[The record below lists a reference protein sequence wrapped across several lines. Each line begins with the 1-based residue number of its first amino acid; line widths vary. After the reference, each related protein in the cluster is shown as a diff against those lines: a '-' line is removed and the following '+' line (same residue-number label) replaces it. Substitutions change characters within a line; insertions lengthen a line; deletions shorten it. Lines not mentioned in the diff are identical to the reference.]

1 MATKRP
7 AEDDSIPDQP
17 QEKVPKVD
25 EEDQGQGQD
34 GDPEDEVEVEKNG
47 TLESTAPDIV
57 VEEPTDDPPNE
68 DNDEEEEEKQKPEE
82 EEEANPEESEGAPDL
97 PDDFKEDADFK
108 GQKLPEEI
116 SQDGEGAE
124 EEAENES

>member
-1 MATKRP
+1 M
-7 AEDDSIPDQP
+7 
-17 QEKVPKVD
+17 
-25 EEDQGQGQD
+25 
-34 GDPEDEVEVEKNG
+34 
-47 TLESTAPDIV
+47 ESTAPDIV

-82 EEEANPEESEGAPDL
+82 EEANPEESEGAPDL
-97 PDDFKEDADFK
+97 PDDFKEDADLK
-108 GQKLPEEI
+108 SQKLPEEI